1 MSTKIVLGVCG
12 GIAAYKS
19 AQLCSSLG
27 QAGFDVQVVMTEN
40 ATRFVTP
47 LTFST
52 LSRHPVIS
60 TLWESLEWKPDH
72 VALADEINLLVIA
85 PATANM
91 IAKLANGIADD
102 ALSTL
107 GATFGG
113 KTLLAPEMN
122 PKMWAHPA
130 CRENVAKLESRG
142 VKFCGPVSGH
152 VACGA
157 DGVGRM
163 AEVAEIQAAI
173 EALI

>member
-1 MSTKIVLGVCG
+1 MKKIALGICG

-19 AQLCSSLG
+19 AQLCSNLTR
-27 QAGFDVQVVMTEN
+27 AGYEVQVVMTEN

-52 LSRHPVIS
+52 LSRRPVITS
-60 TLWESLEWKPDH
+60 LWEAPEWKPEH
-72 VALADEINLLVIA
+72 VALADEIEMLVIA

-107 GATFGG
+107 GATFSG
-113 KTLLAPEMN
+113 KTLLAPAMN
-122 PKMWAHPA
+122 PQMWAHPA
-130 CRENVAKLESRG
+130 CRENVAKLVERG
-142 VKFCGPVSGH
+142 VKFCGPESGH

-163 AEVAEIQAAI
+163 AEVAAIQAAI
-173 EALI
+173 ESWN